1 MFGDSYNIDFVK
13 LSINQNVKIAKKMTE
28 YKIPEEPN
36 NFKNFI
42 IPILLMVII
51 SSILYFGD
59 FHKMVD
65 DRQYDY
71 IVSVRVENLFVLEK
85 LVSRIFHRKMK
96 VLIENEDLICSLES

>member
-71 IVSVRVENLFVLEK
+71 IVSVRVDNLFVLEK